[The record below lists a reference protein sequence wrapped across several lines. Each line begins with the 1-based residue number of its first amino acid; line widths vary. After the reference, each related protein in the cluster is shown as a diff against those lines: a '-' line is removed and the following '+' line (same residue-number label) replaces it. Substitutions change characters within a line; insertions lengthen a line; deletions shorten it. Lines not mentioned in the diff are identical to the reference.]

1 MYRQE
6 DAAKRRAPA
15 VGRSTIQKKRIH
27 GTQSEKSEHNGS
39 KRGKGAYYGR
49 KRNAKQESNRIR
61 RDSNK
66 SEIRE
71 HLHLISPQ

>member
-1 MYRQE
+1 VPP
-6 DAAKRRAPA
+6 AARPKRAALRLVVRPSRRKEFMALKA
-15 VGRSTIQKKRIH
+15 KKA
-27 GTQSEKSEHNGS
+27 EHNGS

-49 KRNAKQESNRIR
+49 KRNAKKESNRIR